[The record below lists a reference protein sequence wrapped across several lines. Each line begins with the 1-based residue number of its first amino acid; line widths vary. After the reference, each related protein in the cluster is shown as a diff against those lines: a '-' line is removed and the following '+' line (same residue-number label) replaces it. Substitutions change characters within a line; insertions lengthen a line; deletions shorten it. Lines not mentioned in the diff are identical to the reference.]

1 MSPTKKLIRPI
12 LIDGKSMLITA
23 AKVTHSKTFDVS
35 HLKTV
40 ENFFKQAYNITNFKK
55 PLIRFVFPSYCRK
68 ILGHS
73 YQENSNFSYLPDK
86 YLISDDLLELEEKEK
101 NSSTT
106 THSLLKSIDSNVD
119 SEASNF
125 CDLLNLLLISHKTN
139 AFLLSNDENF
149 NQIYDFLKYKIE
161 VLRYQ
166 RDVLNWGGLVVGQ
179 ESVDVSSVLTDR
191 TNFLDL
197 R

>member
-1 MSPTKKLIRPI
+1 MLNFSFQMSSKKLIRPI

-23 AKVTHSKTFDVS
+23 AKVTHSKNFDVS
-35 HLKTV
+35 HLKTI
-40 ENFFKQAYNITNFKK
+40 ERFFNKAYDITNFHKK
-55 PLIRFVFPSYCRK
+55 PLIRFVFPSYCKK

-86 YLISDDLLELEEKEK
+86 YLISDDLLELDHDVEEK
-101 NSSTT
+101 SSISSPT
-106 THSLLKSIDSNVD
+106 THFLLKSINSEVD

-139 AFLLSNDENF
+139 SFLLSNDENF
-149 NQIYDFLKYKIE
+149 NQIYDFFKYKIE

-166 RDVLNWGGLVVGQ
+166 RDVLNWGWVGC
-179 ESVDVSSVLTDR
+179 EPR
-191 TNFLDL
+191 IC
-197 R
+197 